1 MTPGQA
7 GPGTKGLVA
16 LLFAVSVTAAFLQRS
31 TGLGAADLMFD
42 RDRVLWAFEWWR
54 LLTYAFCKV
63 SSPLSLLFS
72 AAALWLFGA
81 SFEARMGTRAYLRF
95 FFVSCIGAALL
106 AIPLGLLCDATRLF
120 VDRGVFGGPDAA
132 IDAMLVSL
140 ALAAPTSPVLF
151 GFVLP
156 MPAKTFVGV
165 LLLLELLSGMMTG
178 VASVGLT
185 VGGML
190 MGYVLT
196 TGTYDPRTWVDRV
209 RLWHFNRRR
218 RRALYVVPPKK
229 RRDLN

>member
-1 MTPGQA
+1 MGPGQA
-7 GPGTKGLVA
+7 GPGTKSLVG
-16 LLFAVSVTAAFLQRS
+16 LLFAVSVTATFLQRS
-31 TGLGAADLMFD
+31 TGMGAADLLFD
-42 RDRVLWAFEWWR
+42 RDRVLANGEVWR
-54 LLTYAFCKV
+54 IFTYAFCK

-81 SFEARMGTRAYLRF
+81 SFEARMGTRGFLRF
-95 FFVSCIGAALL
+95 FFMSCIGAALL
-106 AIPLGLLCDATRLF
+106 AIPLGVLCDATRLF

-156 MPAKTFVGV
+156 MPAKTFVGL
-165 LLLLELLSGMMTG
+165 LLLLELLSGIMTG
-178 VASVGLT
+178 VASMGLT

-196 TGTYDPRTWVDRV
+196 TGTWDPRTWVDRL
-209 RLWHFNRRR
+209 RLWQFNRRR
-218 RRALYVVPPKK
+218 RRELYVVPPKR